1 MKNQR
6 CVLTAIFAI
15 MILGGVL
22 ASGQQFPPLGDDST
36 SSLGSFKVQIMP
48 NFVGLFYNPNFPPAA
63 ECPLF
68 DPTTNIL
75 SSPSQLYD
83 SGTIIGR
90 SMTIGDG
97 SNSNP
102 PWPQGPPS
110 DLGGAPVGSAMTD
123 VSESMLIPPPGFPCS
138 GVANCSTGPNTAD
151 VLTEVRSLH
160 MTGSG
165 AAVRAGVWYNSP
177 NGPTSAP
184 PAGKISRGKV
194 ESQSGPTGLPSQ
206 NFPASS
212 FFDVFVQVDIPAC
225 GAFPGAFTPSTL
237 YNLMPLVVKN
247 NQVTSFPPK
256 VVYLHDSTSIVP
268 ILFLYPD
275 TQKPPRWQKDDI
287 LGYFLLVGHG
297 VGFGN
302 GQNDLNQFS
311 SFMGGQSNASCPI
324 GPPPP
329 GGASKLSTGTS
340 SNTNPKPTSGTGGK
354 ANTGGSSGSRPG
366 GGTDR

>member
-1 MKNQR
+1 MNNQR
-6 CVLTAIFAI
+6 FATTLIAIIALTGI
-15 MILGGVL
+15 L
-22 ASGQQFPPLGDDST
+22 ASGQQFPPLGDDTT

-48 NFVGLFYNPNFPPAA
+48 NFVGLFYNPTFPPAA
-63 ECPLF
+63 QCPLF

-83 SGTIIGR
+83 PGTLIGR
-90 SMTIGDG
+90 SMTVADG

-102 PWPQGPPS
+102 PWPSGPPS
-110 DLGGAPVGSAMTD
+110 DIGGAPVGSAGTD
-123 VSESMLIPPPGFPCS
+123 VNESMLIPPPGFPCS
-138 GVANCSTGPNTAD
+138 GVANCSSGPNTAD

-177 NGPTSAP
+177 NSTSAP

-194 ESQSGPTGLPSQ
+194 ESQSGPNGLPSQ

-297 VGFGN
+297 VGFSN
-302 GQNDLNQFS
+302 SQSDLNQFNS
-311 SFMGGQSNASCPI
+311 TMGGQSNASCPI

-329 GGASKLSTGTS
+329 GGTSKTVSTGTS
-340 SNTNPKPTSGTGGK
+340 SSMAPKP
-354 ANTGGSSGSRPG
+354 ANGAGSKSRPG
-366 GGTDR
+366 GADR